1 MFSKSFCSWRF
12 SSTFFQGE
20 NASKGFEKCV
30 EGGSHHFKSNLWR
43 HIVWTSPRPICF
55 VDDLFFGTLFWTKD
69 HDEKCSSKNNSRIHT
84 VQPILWVSQHFH
96 ISSVL
101 LSSRTL
107 LWTFLEKVRNSWIIF
122 CEYVHFAWWVGGAC
136 CDFRDTVC
144 SCTQKYA
151 WL

>member
-1 MFSKSFCSWRF
+1 MQFKAC
-12 SSTFFQGE
+12 FFQGE

-43 HIVWTSPRPICF
+43 YIVWTSPRPICF

-107 LWTFLEKVRNSWIIF
+107 LWTFFGEGPKFLNNFLWICTF
-122 CEYVHFAWWVGGAC
+122 CLMSRWRVLRLPRYC
-136 CDFRDTVC
+136 M
-144 SCTQKYA
+144 
-151 WL
+151 